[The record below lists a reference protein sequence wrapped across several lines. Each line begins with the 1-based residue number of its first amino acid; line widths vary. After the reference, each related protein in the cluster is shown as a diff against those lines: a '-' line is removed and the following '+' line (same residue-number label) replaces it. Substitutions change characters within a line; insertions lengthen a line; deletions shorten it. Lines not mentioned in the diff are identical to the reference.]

1 MTEDRSLDDF
11 LGGESDGD
19 DESDG
24 GAGSDGAETAETV
37 DATGDSSSDSDSDSH
52 DRADGTDAA
61 GESAP
66 PTTDSAA
73 PSDSVDPAVGTYRW
87 DPEGVACA
95 ACGETVNRLWLD
107 DGEQVCEACK
117 EW

>member
-1 MTEDRSLDDF
+1 MTEDRSIDDF

-19 DESDG
+19 EGSDGENESDG
-24 GAGSDGAETAETV
+24 AKTAET
-37 DATGDSSSDSDSDSH
+37 
-52 DRADGTDAA
+52 
-61 GESAP
+61 
-66 PTTDSAA
+66 
-73 PSDSVDPAVGTYRW
+73 VDPAVGTYRW